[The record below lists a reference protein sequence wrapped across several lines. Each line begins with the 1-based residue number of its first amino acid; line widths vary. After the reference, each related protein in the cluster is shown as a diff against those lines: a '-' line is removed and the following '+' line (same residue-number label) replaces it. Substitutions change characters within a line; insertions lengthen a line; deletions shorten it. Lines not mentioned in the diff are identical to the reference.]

1 MDKMTLAD
9 FARRVQFNAKKIERK
24 IVAMFEKTPLTSDEL
39 EQMIPAKTA
48 NKKQALPAR
57 EIVARFA
64 APPEES
70 KKYCAAYI

>member
-1 MDKMTLAD
+1 MDKMTLSD

-39 EQMIPAKTA
+39 EQMVPAKTA

-57 EIVARFA
+57 EIVARFTQRIS
-64 APPEES
+64 E
-70 KKYCAAYI
+70 YGR